1 MTDLNALLGPF
12 EKTPAEMPPAL
23 KGAPL
28 EKVLLGYQ
36 GRSLQLLASTALLVI
51 EKSRRIGLT
60 WGLAAHAALTAATR
74 KSSGGMN
81 VWYMGYDK
89 DMATEFIDVV
99 AMFARAFGIAAAEKD
114 EEIFSIDGEDVTAFR
129 IRFASGFKV
138 VALPSVA
145 RVLRGK
151 KGLVIV
157 DEAAFHKNLAEVIKA
172 ALALLIWGGKVVIVS
187 THDGVDNPFNLL
199 LDDIRAGKRKG
210 LTHRITFDE
219 ALADG
224 LYERV
229 RLVSPPGAVPPKE
242 EWIGDI
248 RATYGEDAEE
258 ELDCVPKSGAGAWL
272 KPEDVAAC
280 EHAEAGRPEHYQKGL
295 VFIGRDVARRGD
307 KAVIWPFELVNGVL
321 WLRERYEERNVR
333 FDAQDEVFDRMF
345 QSYRVAKALIDQTGM
360 GEKVVED
367 AQKRHGNLRVEGVIF
382 SGPAKL
388 DLATSLRQ
396 RIESCTIR
404 FPHDPVIRADFRAIK
419 RTGGS
424 GTGLV
429 EEGTVHADLFW
440 AAALAAR
447 AAEIGAVKIDFQAT
461 GERRRALDAFGETR
475 HAAMLADTGFGAI
488 AGGADLRGFR
498 DGGD

>member
-1 MTDLNALLGPF
+1 MTDLNALLGGPF
-12 EKTPAEMPPAL
+12 DRKEATMPEAL
-23 KGAPL
+23 AGAPL
-28 EKVLLGYQ
+28 EKVLLAYQ
-36 GRSLQLLASTALLVI
+36 GAALRAMATTSLLAI

-60 WGLAAHAALTAATR
+60 WGLAAQAALTAASK
-74 KSSGGMN
+74 KSAGGMN

-99 AMFARAFGIAAAEKD
+99 AMFARAFGLAAAEQD
-114 EEIFSIDGEDVTAFR
+114 EEVFDIGEGGKREDVTAFR

-151 KGLVIV
+151 QGLVII
-157 DEAAFHKNLAEVIKA
+157 DEAAFHKNLEEVIKA

-199 LDDIRAGKRKG
+199 IDEIKAGKRKG
-210 LTHRITFDE
+210 RPLKITFDE
-219 ALADG
+219 ALTDG

-229 RLVSPPGAVPPKE
+229 KLVSPPGSVPPKE
-242 EWIGDI
+242 EWIADI
-248 RATYGEDAEE
+248 RATYGDAAQE
-258 ELDCVPKSGAGAWL
+258 ELDCIPRTGAGAWL

-280 EHAEAGRPEHYQKGL
+280 EHPDAGKPGLYSKGL
-295 VFIGRDVARRGD
+295 VFIGRDVARSGD
-307 KAVIWPFELVNGVL
+307 KAVIWPFELVGNVL
-321 WLRERYEERNVR
+321 WLRQRYEERNVR
-333 FDAQDEVFDRMF
+333 FDEQDDVFDQMF
-345 QSYRVAKALIDQTGM
+345 RDYRVAKALIDQTGM

-396 RIESCTIR
+396 RVERGLVR
-404 FPHDPVIRADFRAIK
+404 FPPDPVIRADFRAIK

-424 GTGLV
+424 GNGLV
-429 EEGTVHADLFW
+429 EEGEVHADMFW
-440 AAALAAR
+440 AAALACR
-447 AAEIGAVKIDFQAT
+447 AADLGGVTIDFQST
-461 GERRRALDAFGETR
+461 GDQRTSAGAFLAGSQD
-475 HAAMLADTGFGAI
+475 AAMTSAGFGTV
-488 AGGADLRGFR
+488 AGGTDMRGF
-498 DGGD
+498 